1 MKNLRKMFA
10 VSMILMQLTLALS
23 VTKSTAAPAV
33 PSDPEVGFTICCDVP
48 PIDTF

>member
-1 MKNLRKMFA
+1 MKNLRKVFA

-23 VTKSTAAPAV
+23 VTRGTAAPAIT
-33 PSDPEVGFTICCDVP
+33 SDPESGITVCHDMP

>member
-10 VSMILMQLTLALS
+10 VTMILMQLTLALP
-23 VTKSTAAPAV
+23 VTKSTAAQV
-33 PSDPEVGFTICCDVP
+33 TPSEPEGSITICCDLP